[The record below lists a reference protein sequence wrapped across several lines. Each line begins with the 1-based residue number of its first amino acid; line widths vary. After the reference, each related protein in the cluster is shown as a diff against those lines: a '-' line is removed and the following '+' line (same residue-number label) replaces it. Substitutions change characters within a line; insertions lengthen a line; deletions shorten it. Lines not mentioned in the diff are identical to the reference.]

1 MRTHTKRRSAA
12 VKEEE
17 TSEQVDLTSES
28 TAPTELEAVTSSAAE
43 ATLPTAYLSAEQ
55 KTLQKQFDK
64 QMASERKSKA
74 KKKKGHINKTTF
86 KSPALN

>member
-43 ATLPTAYLSAEQ
+43 ATLPTADLSAEQ
-55 KTLQKQFDK
+55 KTLTKTIRQADGLREKI
-64 QMASERKSKA
+64 KSKEKEGA
-74 KKKKGHINKTTF
+74 YQQNDF
-86 KSPALN
+86 